1 MKSARFIIVF
11 CLSLQA
17 KVWAQKT
24 EGNKIR
30 FHSIN
35 QFGIIAGA
43 SDANLQ
49 LQTINGIEKAT
60 WFVGI
65 GTGIDYYYSRSI
77 PLFLDIRKNVFST
90 QKTPFIYADGGYNF
104 AWFSTKDEKSGSG
117 GEKQAGAY
125 YEAGIGY
132 LIPVFKKNGILFSA
146 GYSCKYMSETV
157 NVMP

>member
-90 QKTPFIYADGGYNF
+90 QKTPFIMLTVGTILHGCQQKMKKAGRAVKNRMGGLLRSRNRLF
-104 AWFSTKDEKSGSG
+104 DSGF
-117 GEKQAGAY
+117 Q
-125 YEAGIGY
+125 
-132 LIPVFKKNGILFSA
+132 KKWHI
-146 GYSCKYMSETV
+146 V
-157 NVMP
+157 